1 MSLSKQPS
9 VLSKINNISK
19 ILIISGLAF
28 SVVNGFTLDNDWLD
42 MAGYTCAM
50 IGIFLS
56 KKDFVESGDYGI
68 YQYYTLLGLF
78 VVFVFIFWFL

>member
-1 MSLSKQPS
+1 

-19 ILIISGLAF
+19 TLIISGLAF

-42 MAGYTCAM
+42 MAGLSLAM
-50 IGIFLS
+50 IGIVLS
-56 KKDFVESGDYGI
+56 KKDLAESGDYGI

-78 VVFVFIFWFL
+78 VVFVFIFWFV